1 MLGRFLELSLLTH
14 DTGSAWQR
22 WQLLG
27 FAPAEAGDIWP
38 HPYGV
43 VACQQLAIGLHAAG
57 SEPVC
62 ATFVREDVAQL
73 ADELALR
80 LLAIERAQLGA
91 EDFHLLELREPG
103 GVLLRV
109 QEARTFS
116 APPDAPPH
124 SALGRFRALS
134 LPCAELADA
143 QGFWERLG
151 TELRDTRDP
160 WEGLAI
166 EAMPLACHAQA
177 LLPMPVLIFEASP
190 GADAARW
197 RAAGLTA
204 APPLPAL
211 RGRPHQLLRA
221 PEGVALLVLD
231 AAD

>member
-1 MLGRFLELSLLTH
+1 MLGRFLELSLLAT

-22 WQLLG
+22 WQALG
-27 FAPAEAGDIWP
+27 FAPAQAGDIWP
-38 HPYGV
+38 HGYGV

-57 SEPVC
+57 TEPVC
-62 ATFVREDVAQL
+62 VSFVRQDVAQL

-80 LLAIERAQLGA
+80 LLAVERAQLGA
-91 EDFHLLELREPG
+91 EDFHLLEIREPG

-116 APPDAPPH
+116 APPEAPPH

-143 QGFWERLG
+143 QGFWDRLG
-151 TELRDTRDP
+151 AGLQHMQDP
-160 WEGLAI
+160 WECLTI
-166 EAMPLACHAQA
+166 ESTPLANHAQA
-177 LLPMPVLIFEASP
+177 MLPLPVLIFEG
-190 GADAARW
+190 GAGTDAARW
-197 RAAGLTA
+197 REAGLVA

-211 RGRPHQLLRA
+211 RGQPHRLLHT

-231 AAD
+231 APG